1 MFCSLSLPRICD
13 TTGIQSQDKKLKQ
26 VLDIFILWGKM
37 PMFLE
42 KLLDEEKYLICNLL
56 QVDNTR
62 RPRGRHKES
71 MDYLDLLLDNVTV
84 YSYISN
90 EYWLP

>member
-1 MFCSLSLPRICD
+1 M
-13 TTGIQSQDKKLKQ
+13 
-26 VLDIFILWGKM
+26 
-37 PMFLE
+37 
-42 KLLDEEKYLICNLL
+42 CNLQ

-62 RPRGRHKES
+62 RPRGRHKDS

-84 YSYISN
+84 YPYISN